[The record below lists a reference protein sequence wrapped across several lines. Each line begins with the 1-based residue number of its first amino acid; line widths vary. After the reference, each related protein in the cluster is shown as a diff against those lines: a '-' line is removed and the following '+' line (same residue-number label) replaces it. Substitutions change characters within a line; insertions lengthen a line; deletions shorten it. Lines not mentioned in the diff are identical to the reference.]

1 MCSVYVQVWTRH
13 IFNLHFVSRYL
24 GGILHQCISI
34 FIRPYIYIHMRH
46 NNCVRC
52 TYKFER
58 DISSTCTLFRD
69 ILVEFYISVFLY
81 SFAPI
86 FIYICVIITVFG
98 VYTSLNPTYL
108 QLALCFEIFWWNFT
122 SVYFYIHSPLYLY
135 TCTYASSEP
144 TWRNVR
150 YTVKIIPIYTYPN
163 PFPSDIYTFNT

>member
-1 MCSVYVQVWTRH
+1 MCSVYIQVWTRH

-86 FIYICVIITVFG
+86 FIYICVKRTNVTQRKIHCENYTYIHISKSVSVWHIYIQYIEIYMPLFG
-98 VYTSLNPTYL
+98 LTKFKFYLIYL
-108 QLALCFEIFWWNFT
+108 QRCAAHLYSGPLFT
-122 SVYFYIHSPLYLY
+122 KP
-135 TCTYASSEP
+135 
-144 TWRNVR
+144 
-150 YTVKIIPIYTYPN
+150 
-163 PFPSDIYTFNT
+163 